1 MSRRI
6 STKKRFPER
15 DSKYDNLLVSLL
27 VNRILKNGKKRLAKR
42 IVYKAFEFMEFRTN
56 QNPILILEKAI
67 RNISPR
73 VQLKA
78 KRVGGATY
86 QVPTLLNKFRATN
99 IAIQRTY
106 TLLTYSYPELYIQ
119 NIGEGSNMYFYNT
132 YALAPKLEKNKLY
145 KLTVSIIN
153 VTVIFTVTTIGA
165 PGNPY
170 SKYIIDI
177 LYEVNFANQSA
188 TFGNP
193 NNQAIYVVGQT
204 VRTFNGDQPVIQLFV
219 GN

>member
-15 DSKYDNLLVSLL
+15 DSKYENLLVSLL
-27 VNRILKNGKKRLAKR
+27 INRILKKGKKRLAKR
-42 IVYKAFEFMEFRTN
+42 IVYQAFKLIESKTN

-99 IAIQRTY
+99 IAIRWIVEFSRKRSGKGMIAKLANE
-106 TLLTYSYPELYIQ
+106 LLEGAKNGGNAIKKKDETHKMAEANKAFIQ
-119 NIGEGSNMYFYNT
+119 F
-132 YALAPKLEKNKLY
+132 
-145 KLTVSIIN
+145 
-153 VTVIFTVTTIGA
+153 
-165 PGNPY
+165 
-170 SKYIIDI
+170 
-177 LYEVNFANQSA
+177 
-188 TFGNP
+188 
-193 NNQAIYVVGQT
+193 
-204 VRTFNGDQPVIQLFV
+204 R
-219 GN
+219 